1 MKIALINPKGALFSR
16 NAALAEAMAKSD
28 TMRSFRYFWSAPNLG
43 LLTIASYI
51 PPSWSVTYID
61 ENYRGLDFN
70 EWYDLV
76 LLSAMTVQVT
86 RAYEIAAHYRQKG
99 SLTVLGGIHAT
110 VLPEDCLL
118 YTSDAADE

>member
-76 LLSAMTVQVT
+76 LLL
-86 RAYEIAAHYRQKG
+86 
-99 SLTVLGGIHAT
+99 SLIHI
-110 VLPEDCLL
+110 
-118 YTSDAADE
+118 